1 MPPKGGEPVE
11 QFLQLVFRNEEGTLF
26 TLQLVFP
33 RENLTEAA
41 VTLVMDQVIA
51 KNIFQ
56 STGGALVEK
65 VRARLTSREIQDI
78 ATFV

>member
-1 MPPKGGEPVE
+1 ME

-26 TLQLVFP
+26 TLQLGFP
-33 RENLTEAA
+33 RESLTEAE

-51 KNIFQ
+51 KNVFQ

-78 ATFV
+78 ATFG

>member
-1 MPPKGGEPVE
+1 ME
-11 QFLQLVFRNEEGTLF
+11 QFLQLVFRNQEGTLF
-26 TLQLVFP
+26 TLQLGFP
-33 RENLTEAA
+33 RENLTEAD

-78 ATFV
+78 ATFG